1 MDVKDLVNKINQK
14 KYNEV
19 INLSEN
25 FLKKEKNY
33 LIYNIYGI
41 ALQKTLRF
49 KESIKAFKKSLILK
63 KKNLDAMNNLAN
75 SYSMEK
81 DYVSSE
87 KTFKEIFKINPN
99 FFISLLNYSN
109 LKLELMIFDEAIE
122 NYKKALINSPSKFYK
137 INILFKLCSAYE
149 AIGSFENVRECANKI
164 LFLDTNNVTAHS
176 IISKLN
182 DYSSNL
188 LNLEE
193 MINISKIDSLSD
205 GELIDLNF
213 ALGKAYED
221 QKNFEESYKFYMKA
235 NKIKKKNS
243 KYKFIDHLKLQNSI
257 KTTFKDYDFS
267 KSILSDFNT
276 KILFIVGMPRSGTSL
291 VEIILSSHKDIVATG
306 ESNFINLIIKEN
318 FIKNFLIDK
327 SKVLQESQNL
337 NNMVQNKYFQMLLN
351 RNIKSNII
359 TDKTVQNYMWIGFI
373 KIFFPNSKII
383 ICNRDP
389 KDICTS
395 IFKINF
401 TSGFMDWSYDYKDIA
416 NFYNLYS
423 ELIDFWKSKFS
434 NEIYNINYE
443 NLILNPKIE
452 IKKLIDFCEVSWD
465 ENCLNHVN
473 NKSPINTA
481 SNFQARQPIYNS
493 SLNNYKNYEKYL
505 KNMFRLIK

>member
-1 MDVKDLVNKINQK
+1 
-14 KYNEV
+14 
-19 INLSEN
+19 
-25 FLKKEKNY
+25 
-33 LIYNIYGI
+33 
-41 ALQKTLRF
+41 
-49 KESIKAFKKSLILK
+49 
-63 KKNLDAMNNLAN
+63 
-75 SYSMEK
+75 
-81 DYVSSE
+81 
-87 KTFKEIFKINPN
+87 
-99 FFISLLNYSN
+99 
-109 LKLELMIFDEAIE
+109 
-122 NYKKALINSPSKFYK
+122 
-137 INILFKLCSAYE
+137 
-149 AIGSFENVRECANKI
+149 
-164 LFLDTNNVTAHS
+164 
-176 IISKLN
+176 
-182 DYSSNL
+182 
-188 LNLEE
+188 
-193 MINISKIDSLSD
+193 
-205 GELIDLNF
+205 
-213 ALGKAYED
+213 
-221 QKNFEESYKFYMKA
+221 
-235 NKIKKKNS
+235 
-243 KYKFIDHLKLQNSI
+243 
-257 KTTFKDYDFS
+257 
-267 KSILSDFNT
+267 
-276 KILFIVGMPRSGTSL
+276 MPRSGTSL

-318 FIKNFLIDK
+318 FIKNFLVDK
-327 SKVLQESQNL
+327 SKVLQESQNS
-337 NNMVQNKYFQMLLN
+337 NNIVQNKYFQMLLN

-452 IKKLIDFCEVSWD
+452 IKKLINFCEVSWD